1 MFTVVTFVYYSY
13 AKAPNVSTEVVETK
27 YLDSYMSWVKTAFI
41 ELWYTTY
48 KEEREWIHNF
58 TMIQTANDENG
69 NPVSWIMAQA
79 VIMVQQ
85 LQDILVDENRK
96 LIWNSDEDKM

>member
-1 MFTVVTFVYYSY
+1 MYTVVTFVYYSY

-27 YLDSYMSWVKTAFI
+27 HVNSYMEGVKTAFI

-58 TMIQTANDENG
+58 TMIQTGTDSNN
-69 NPVSWIMAQA
+69 NPVSGIVAQA
-79 VIMVQQ
+79 VVMVQE
-85 LQDILVDENRK
+85 LQNILVDENRK
-96 LIWNSDEDKM
+96 LIWHIEETM